1 MSEQERM
8 DVVAKKLEELYEAFY
23 RVIEELKLLR
33 LPEEKGRFG
42 ELIAMLE
49 LHLSQLNDRITLAK
63 NWRLLAGQHDEPAQ
77 P

>member
-8 DVVAKKLEELYEAFY
+8 DVVAKKLEELYNAFY

-33 LPEEKGRFG
+33 LPEEMGRFG

-49 LHLSQLNDRITLAK
+49 FHLSQLNDQITLAK
-63 NWRLLAGQHDEPAQ
+63 NWRLLAGQDDQ
-77 P
+77 TTQS

>member
-8 DVVAKKLEELYEAFY
+8 DVVAKKLEELYNAFY

-33 LPEEKGRFG
+33 LPEEQGRFG

-63 NWRLLAGQHDEPAQ
+63 NWRLLAGQHDETAQ